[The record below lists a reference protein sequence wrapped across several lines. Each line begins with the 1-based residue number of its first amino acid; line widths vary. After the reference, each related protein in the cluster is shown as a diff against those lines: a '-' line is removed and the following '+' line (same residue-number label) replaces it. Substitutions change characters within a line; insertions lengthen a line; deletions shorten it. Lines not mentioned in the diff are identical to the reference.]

1 MKKKNTT
8 AVCKQCGK
16 ILVGE
21 SKTGLCESCLNK
33 DAGAAVIGAAVIP
46 VLIKF
51 GKKVGPKLLKGAK
64 AVWNIAKK
72 V

>member
-21 SKTGLCESCLNK
+21 SKTGLCDGCLNK
-33 DAGAAVIGAAVIP
+33 DAGIAAAGAVAVP
-46 VLIKF
+46 VLVKL
-51 GKKVGPKLLKGAK
+51 GKKYGPSLLKGIK
-64 AVWNIAKK
+64 AVYRLVKR
-72 V
+72 